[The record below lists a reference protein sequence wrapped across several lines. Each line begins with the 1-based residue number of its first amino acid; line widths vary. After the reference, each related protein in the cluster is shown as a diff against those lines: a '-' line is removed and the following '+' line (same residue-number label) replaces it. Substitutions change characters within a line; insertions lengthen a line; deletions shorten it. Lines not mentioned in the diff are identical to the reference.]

1 MYLSHGI
8 DLVFKDQQFSY
19 KKKLDF
25 ESIQAKSMDHEENEV
40 K

>member
-1 MYLSHGI
+1 MKHNI
-8 DLVFKDQQFSY
+8 VEKQFSY